1 MPMSKAYNPSEFEDN
16 IYQQWE
22 QGKLFNPDEMPDR
35 AEREKRGCFSIV
47 LPPPNVTGTLHLGH
61 ASMLA
66 IEDLFVRY
74 KRMKG
79 FDTVWIPGTDHAA
92 IATQNVVEKKMYKN
106 ENKTRHDLGREKF
119 LAKVDEH
126 VQESKNII
134 KNQVRKMGSSL
145 DWSRE
150 AYTLDET
157 RSKAVRKVFKQMY
170 DEGLI
175 YRGDRVVNWCPRC
188 HSTLADD
195 EVEYKE
201 QKAKLYTFKYSKDF
215 PFTIATTRPETKL
228 GDTAVAVNPK
238 DERYKKYIGQEL
250 ETDFCGVP
258 LKLKIIGD
266 WQVDMEFGTGAL
278 GVTPAHSMVDWAM
291 AEEND
296 LNIVKVIDEGG
307 NIRAGFNEF
316 SGKPA
321 TEAGKMIIEKLREQ
335 GLLEKEEELDNKLS
349 ICYRCGTAIEPL
361 PSKQW
366 FVSVNK
372 KIKRLGDK
380 SLKERAVEIAR
391 KDEIKFIPDR
401 FKKAYSDWMENL
413 HDWCISRQIWFGH
426 RIPVWYDIESI
437 KNKKGILKIDYG
449 KVDINELFENNL
461 NYISGY
467 EIGLDNNFFVKY
479 ASFEQVCKW
488 IERKVFKKE
497 DVLNFVSTKDVSKCD
512 EYCLEY
518 KKAGLFVQDPDTLDT
533 WFSSGLWTFSTLLPE
548 DWDGKEFKSSDID
561 RFHPNTLMETGYDIL
576 FFWVA
581 RMILMTSFVMEEIP
595 FENVFLH
602 GLVRDRDG
610 QKMSKS
616 RPETAIDPLEAGEKY
631 GFDAV
636 RLSML
641 IGNTAGNDI
650 RLYDEK
656 IEGYR
661 NFVNKLWNISRF
673 VLEKIENPET
683 PQKIKPRT
691 LSERWI
697 MSRFNEL
704 KAEVDK
710 LLENYNFS
718 QAGELM
724 KAFTWDDLADW
735 YLEITKVEEN
745 DKNILAHIL
754 RELLQ
759 LWHPFTPFVTQAI
772 WNEAGFQGEL
782 MIEKWPPSDK
792 KLIDRD
798 AEKEFEK
805 LREVI
810 VKIRNLRS
818 EYKVEPAKKIMVQL
832 QGADSLL
839 KENQEIIKFLVGA
852 ESLQSVERKPDQVVT
867 AVVGKINIYLPLSG
881 LLDFDKEKQ
890 RLEKEIIEIRKYF
903 ETVSRK
909 LQNKEFVKNAPKQ
922 IVETE
927 KKKATE
933 AEEKLKKLQEQL
945 TDIVNQ

>member
-278 GVTPAHSMVDWAM
+278 GVTPAHSIVDWAM

-321 TEAGKMIIEKLREQ
+321 TEAGQMILEKLREQ

-380 SLKERAVEIAR
+380 SLKERAIEIAR

-401 FKKAYSDWMENL
+401 FKKAYADWMENL

-426 RIPVWYDIESI
+426 RIPVWY
-437 KNKKGILKIDYG
+437 
-449 KVDINELFENNL
+449 
-461 NYISGY
+461 
-467 EIGLDNNFFVKY
+467 
-479 ASFEQVCKW
+479 
-488 IERKVFKKE
+488 KE
-497 DVLNFVSTKDVSKCD
+497 DEIYIGETAPQG
-512 EYCLEY
+512 E
-518 KKAGLFVQDPDTLDT
+518 GWIQDPDTLDT

-673 VLEKIENPET
+673 VLEKIANPET